1 MAKEE
6 SAPCQSEATLEPIA
20 EQIIASCGGDARAA
34 VIELVSLIGALRREN
49 QSLAASSS
57 PGYAR
62 RRPGR
67 T

>member
-1 MAKEE
+1 MTQEE
-6 SAPCQSEATLEPIA
+6 TAPCQLEATVEAIA

-34 VIELVSLIGALRREN
+34 VIELISLIDALRREN